1 MTEEPPKIAKIA
13 LALSA
18 ILWIATMGYALTF
31 LNSIEARPTNQPSTQ
46 APDDSAKAPL
56 VATRAQDRSA
66 GVQHGSYLGLDAGRP
81 RNCEHMVALSS

>member
-13 LALSA
+13 LVLSA

-46 APDDSAKAPL
+46 AQDDSAKAP
-56 VATRAQDRSA
+56 
-66 GVQHGSYLGLDAGRP
+66 
-81 RNCEHMVALSS
+81 